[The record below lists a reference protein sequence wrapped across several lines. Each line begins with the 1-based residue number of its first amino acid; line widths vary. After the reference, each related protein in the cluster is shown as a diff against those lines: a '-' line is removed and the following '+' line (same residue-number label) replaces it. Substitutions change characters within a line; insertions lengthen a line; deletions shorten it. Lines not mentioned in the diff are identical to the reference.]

1 MEEVQFGQYAV
12 PVILTVALGIIY
24 RLVGSNIPD
33 RFKAVIA
40 VVCGIGLGILAI
52 PYNGLPWNVVNI
64 VDHVIYGLMVGASA
78 VGLYELQRTVTKPRG

>member
-1 MEEVQFGQYAV
+1 MQEVQFGQYAV
-12 PVILTVALGIIY
+12 PVILTVVLGIIY
-24 RLVGSNIPD
+24 RLVGAGIPD

-40 VVCGIGLGILAI
+40 VVCGIGLGVLAI
-52 PYNGLPWNVVNI
+52 PYNGMPWSVVNI